1 MRKMNA
7 LHYYNTTTTSHPSE
21 PATAA
26 LHAMQGKKYCVPT
39 PKQQAG
45 PTNGLPTA
53 FSFRR

>member
-1 MRKMNA
+1 MSA